1 MTKEK
6 DKQLDDLLGKVEL
19 TPTKSN
25 QGAESQNI
33 RTFAQGLTF
42 GFADE
47 IEAGVRSALDSEK
60 TYAQTLNEVR
70 GKIKAFRKSN
80 PIAAFGTEIA
90 GSIPSMILAQFI
102 PGAGQT
108 ATAGRIAQLART
120 AGIGTK
126 GQTRSEE
133 HTSELQSRLHL
144 VCRLLLEAQV

>member
-60 TYAQTLNEVR
+60 TYAQTLNEVI
-70 GKIKAFRKSN
+70 GKIQAFSKSN

-90 GSIPSMILAQFI
+90 CVIPYNDIGSIYTRWRSDRYSM
-102 PGAGQT
+102 
-108 ATAGRIAQLART
+108 
-120 AGIGTK
+120 
-126 GQTRSEE
+126 
-133 HTSELQSRLHL
+133 
-144 VCRLLLEAQV
+144 